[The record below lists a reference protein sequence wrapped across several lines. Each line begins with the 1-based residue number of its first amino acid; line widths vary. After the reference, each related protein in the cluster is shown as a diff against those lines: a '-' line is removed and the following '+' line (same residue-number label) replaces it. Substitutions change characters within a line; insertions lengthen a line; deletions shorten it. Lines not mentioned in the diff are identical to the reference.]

1 MQTNEQILRFLRA
14 LSANNHR
21 EWFQAHKAEYDALRL
36 AFIDEVQQ
44 LIHRI
49 ALFDPEVVGLEAK
62 NCLYRIYRDIRFSPD
77 KTPYKNHFAAY
88 IALGGRSSLRGGYY
102 FHLEPERC
110 LLSGGVWC
118 PAPALLKQLRRDI
131 YDHMEEFVD
140 ILEQPAFKRYFPGLD
155 GESLKRMPVGYPA
168 DCLHG
173 DLLRHKDFCVVTQ
186 LDEAFFSRPDWLEQ
200 TAAIFALL
208 APFNRFL
215 NYTVDEYLGSV

>member
-21 EWFQAHKAEYDALRL
+21 EWFQAHKEEYDVLRM
-36 AFIDEVQQ
+36 AFMDEVQQ

-49 ALFDPEVVGLEAK
+49 ALFDSEVAGLEAK

-88 IALGGRSSLRGGYY
+88 IALGGKSSLRGGYY

-118 PAPALLKQLRRDI
+118 PAPNLLKRLRRDI
-131 YDHMEEFVD
+131 YDHMEEFVE
-140 ILEQPAFKRYFPGLD
+140 ILERPAFKHYFPGLD

-168 DCLHG
+168 DCPHG

-186 LDEAFFSRPDWLEQ
+186 LDEDFFMQPDWLERA
-200 TAAIFALL
+200 AAIFELV

-215 NYTVDEYLGSV
+215 NYTVDDYLGSL